1 MLQVSCGP
9 GSFADRALKTP
20 HIKGLDP
27 KDNSKFYGK
36 CGEFKKARKARKLRS
51 QLHVLSSV
59 DGTAFSPHLLVSSPP
74 THPHVAYSSPSLP
87 NHHSPRSFLDPI
99 RHYCFVLV
107 MALCR
112 RPSEC
117 DGPVRKAQ

>member
-1 MLQVSCGP
+1 MAL
-9 GSFADRALKTP
+9 ARAMKTP
-20 HIKGLDP
+20 HIRGLDP

-36 CGEFKKARKARKLRS
+36 RGEFKKVRKARKLRS

-59 DGTAFSPHLLVSSPP
+59 DGTAFLPDLLVESSPT
-74 THPHVAYSSPSLP
+74 THPHVVYSSPSSP
-87 NHHSPRSFLDPI
+87 THHSPRSFLDPI
-99 RHYCFVLV
+99 EHYSIVLV